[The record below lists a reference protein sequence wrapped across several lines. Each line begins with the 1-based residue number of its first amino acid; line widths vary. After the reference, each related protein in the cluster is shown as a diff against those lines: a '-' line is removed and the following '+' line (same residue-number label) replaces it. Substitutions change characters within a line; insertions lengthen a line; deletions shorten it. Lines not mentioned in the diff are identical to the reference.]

1 MALKAKSSDTNES
14 SDDKDSK
21 MKSYITKQFKNFT
34 KNANARG
41 SDKDHNQS
49 NSSQFKNQDKGK
61 KDAKDSGQYT
71 SIRTKMLWVS
81 RLRSHEIRVP
91 YVSQDHW
98 EKQGTCCYFERHE
111 A

>member
-21 MKSYITKQFKNFT
+21 MKYYITKQFKNFT

-61 KDAKDSGQYT
+61 KDAKDGGQYT
-71 SIRTKMLWVS
+71 
-81 RLRSHEIRVP
+81 VP
-91 YVSQDHW
+91 SGPKCFGCQGFDHM
-98 EKQGTCCYFERHE
+98 K
-111 A
+111 